1 MIPTLSLLA
10 LMFSAASAVRG
21 LQNGSSNLTEPLAIR
36 TEYLGQAHLPQSD
49 KDAIVAFVF
58 RDTDPRSC
66 VSPMRSLQKE
76 LASIRI
82 AQARLTPTSEKYL
95 LVQASDSCHCG
106 GTGNCSFWVLRKK
119 PNGFDIL
126 LDTDMVQTFA
136 LERHFTHGFRDLK
149 TSSHG
154 SAFQSGLVR
163 YQFDGKE
170 YRAAE
175 CAESLYEVDDGGN
188 VAKKPTITRVDC
200 TETH

>member
-1 MIPTLSLLA
+1 MIRALSLLA
-10 LMFSAASAVRG
+10 VMVSTASALLGV
-21 LQNGSSNLTEPLAIR
+21 QKSSSALTESFPIR
-36 TEYLGQAHLPQSD
+36 TEDLGQAHLSHSD
-49 KDAIVAFVF
+49 KDAIVAIVF
-58 RDTDPRSC
+58 RNTDPSDC
-66 VSPMRSLQKE
+66 LWPERSLQEE

-82 AQARLTPTSEKYL
+82 AEARLTTTAEKYL
-95 LVQASDSCHCG
+95 LVQASDRCNCG

-119 PNGFDIL
+119 AKGFDIL

-136 LERHFTHGFRDLK
+136 LGRHSTQGFRDLR

-154 SAFQSGLVR
+154 SAFQSGLVH

-188 VAKKPTITRVDC
+188 VAKKPKITRVNC
-200 TETH
+200 PETH